1 VTVLVVMVLAGIG
14 TYLARA
20 SFVLAVGDR
29 RLHPALERVIRNVG
43 PAVLS
48 ALTASLL
55 FDEGVVE
62 FLRNVPEVASALV
75 AVVLAWRF
83 RNFLVAFGGS
93 VVVLLVLSAV
103 A

>member
-1 VTVLVVMVLAGIG
+1 MTALLVMVVAGLG

-20 SFVLAVGDR
+20 SFVLAVGER
-29 RLHPALERVIRNVG
+29 SLHPVLERAIRNVG

-55 FDEGVVE
+55 FAEGVGA
-62 FLRNVPEVASALV
+62 FLRNLPEVASALV
-75 AVVLAWRF
+75 AVALAWRF

-93 VVVLLVLSAV
+93 VVVLLVLSAL

>member
-1 VTVLVVMVLAGIG
+1 MTALVVMVLAGIG
-14 TYLARA
+14 TYFARA

-29 RLHPALERVIRNVG
+29 RLPPALERVIRNVG

-55 FDEGVVE
+55 FDEGVRT
-62 FLRNVPEVASALV
+62 FLGSVPEVLSALV
-75 AVVLAWRF
+75 AVALAWRF

>member
-1 VTVLVVMVLAGIG
+1 MTALLVMVVAGVG

-20 SFVLAVGDR
+20 SFVLAVGER
-29 RLHPALERVIRNVG
+29 RLHPLLERAIRNVG

-55 FDEGVVE
+55 FDEGVGE
-62 FLRNVPEVASALV
+62 FLRNLPEVVSAIV
-75 AVVLAWRF
+75 AVLLAWRF

-93 VVVLLVLSAV
+93 IVALLALSVLA
-103 A
+103 

>member
-1 VTVLVVMVLAGIG
+1 MTAFLVMVVAGIG

-20 SFVLAVGDR
+20 SFVVAVGER
-29 RLHPALERVIRNVG
+29 RLPPVLERAIRNVG

-55 FDEGVVE
+55 FDDGVGE
-62 FLRNVPEVASALV
+62 FLGNLPEVASAVV
-75 AVVLAWRF
+75 AVALAWRF

-93 VVVLLVLSAV
+93 LVVLLTLSAL

>member
-1 VTVLVVMVLAGIG
+1 MTVLVVMVLAGIG

-20 SFVLAVGDR
+20 SFVVAIGDR
-29 RLHPALERVIRNVG
+29 HLHPTFERVIRNVG

-55 FDEGVVE
+55 FDEGVLE
-62 FLRNVPEVASALV
+62 FLRNVPEVASAFV
-75 AVVLAWRF
+75 AVALAWRF

-93 VVVLLVLSAV
+93 IVVLFALSAL